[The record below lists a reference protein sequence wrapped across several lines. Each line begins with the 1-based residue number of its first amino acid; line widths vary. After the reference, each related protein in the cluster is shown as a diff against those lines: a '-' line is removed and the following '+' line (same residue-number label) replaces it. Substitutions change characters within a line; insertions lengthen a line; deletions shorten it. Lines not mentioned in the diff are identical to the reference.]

1 MTGIFRILRM
11 KDRDL
16 PHKAITEI
24 IIGTAYEVMNDIG
37 SGFLESVYENALLFS
52 LREKGL
58 EAKRQYPVKV
68 MYKGQC
74 LGDFY
79 ADLFIEDKVIVELK
93 AVKTL
98 LPEHSARV
106 INYLKAT
113 GIAVALLINFGNAK
127 LELKRFDL
135 QDARKLEIG
144 SIRP

>member
-1 MTGIFRILRM
+1 M

-16 PHKAITEI
+16 PYKAITEI

-37 SGFLESVYENALLFS
+37 SGFLESVYENALFFS

-58 EAKRQYPVKV
+58 EVKRQHPVKV

-74 LGDFY
+74 VGDFY
-79 ADLFIEDKVIVELK
+79 ADLFIEDKIIVELK

-98 LPEHSARV
+98 LPEHSAQV

-113 GIAVALLINFGNAK
+113 GITVGLLINFGNAK
-127 LELKRFDL
+127 LELK
-135 QDARKLEIG
+135 
-144 SIRP
+144 